1 MKCLN
6 CDSEK
11 FEEKNLR
18 LTPEIKGVEVEVV
31 VPTFICAQ
39 CKTPL
44 MDTDQM
50 NVLRR
55 AAADKYREMNH
66 LLTSQEI
73 IHFRTTLGMSQVAF
87 ANYLKV
93 GEASIKRWETYFVQ
107 DVAQDEHMRLKC
119 DEAYAD
125 FNALEVH
132 WKSHMPDEYSG
143 NRRFNLELF
152 KQAVRYLVQ
161 FANSPLFLNK
171 ALFYADFKH
180 FKEYKTSI
188 TGARYVPLEYGPCP
202 DQYQSLFN
210 FLLSKKILVPKG
222 QHHLVSQDKPDL
234 SVFDDSE
241 KETLEFIAK
250 MAQVD
255 GGQKLLKLSHE
266 EKGYKNT
273 KSFQHI
279 SYLFAEE
286 LKI

>member
-18 LTPEIKGVEVEVV
+18 LTPEVKGVEVEVV
-31 VPTFICAQ
+31 LPSFVCTK

-44 MDTDQM
+44 MDTEQM
-50 NVLRR
+50 NALRR
-55 AAADKYREMNH
+55 AAADKYRETNN

-73 IHFRTTLGMSQVAF
+73 IYFRTTLGMSQVAF

-93 GEASIKRWETYFVQ
+93 GEASVKRWESYYVQ

-132 WKSHMPDEYSG
+132 WKSHTPDEYSG

-152 KQAVRYLVQ
+152 KEVVRYLVQ
-161 FANSPLFLNK
+161 VARSPLFLNK
-171 ALFYADFKH
+171 ALFYLDFKH
-180 FKEYKTSI
+180 FKEHKTSI

-202 DQYQSLFN
+202 DQYQNLFN
-210 FLLSKKILVPKG
+210 FLIKKGVLVAKG
-222 QHHLVSQDKPDL
+222 HHHLVSPEKPNL
-234 SVFDDSE
+234 SVFDDAE
-241 KETLEFIAK
+241 RETLEFIAQ
-250 MAQVD
+250 MVQRD

-273 KSFQHI
+273 QSFNHI

>member
-1 MKCLN
+1 MKCLSCEN
-6 CDSEK
+6 EE

-18 LTPEIKGVEVEVV
+18 LTPEVKGVEVEVV
-31 VPTFICAQ
+31 VPTFICKK

-50 NVLRR
+50 NALRR
-55 AAADKYREMNH
+55 AAADKYRELNH

-87 ANYLKV
+87 ASYLKV
-93 GEASIKRWETYFVQ
+93 GEASVKRWESYFVQ
-107 DVAQDEHMRLKC
+107 DVAQDEHMRLRC

-152 KQAVRYLVQ
+152 KEVVRYLVQ
-161 FANSPLFLNK
+161 VARSPLFLNK
-171 ALFYADFKH
+171 ALFYLDFKH
-180 FKEYKTSI
+180 FKEHKTSI

-202 DQYQSLFN
+202 DQYQNLFN
-210 FLLSKKILVPKG
+210 FLLKKGV
-222 QHHLVSQDKPDL
+222 LVSKGHHQLVSPEKPNL
-234 SVFDDSE
+234 SVFDDAE
-241 KETLEFIAK
+241 RETLEFIAR
-250 MAQVD
+250 MVQAD

-273 KSFQHI
+273 QSFNHI
-279 SYLFAEE
+279 SYRFAEE
-286 LKI
+286 LKV

>member
-18 LTPEIKGVEVEVV
+18 LTPEVKGVEVEVV
-31 VPTFICAQ
+31 IPSFVCTK
-39 CKTPL
+39 CKIPL
-44 MDTDQM
+44 MDTEQM
-50 NVLRR
+50 NALRR
-55 AAADKYREMNH
+55 AAADKYREMNN

-73 IHFRTTLGMSQVAF
+73 LHFRTTLGMSQVAF

-93 GEASIKRWETYFVQ
+93 GEASVKRWESYYVQ

-132 WKSHMPDEYSG
+132 WKTHTPDEYSG
-143 NRRFNLELF
+143 HRRFNLELF
-152 KQAVRYLVQ
+152 KEVVRYLVQ
-161 FANSPLFLNK
+161 VARSPLFLNK
-171 ALFYADFKH
+171 ALFYLDFKH
-180 FKEYKTSI
+180 FKEHKTSI

-202 DQYQSLFN
+202 DQYQNLFN
-210 FLLSKKILVPKG
+210 FLIKKGVLVAKG
-222 QHHLVSQDKPDL
+222 HHHLVSPEKPNL
-234 SVFDDSE
+234 TVFDDSE
-241 KETLEFIAK
+241 RETLEFIAQ
-250 MAQVD
+250 MVQRD

-266 EKGYKNT
+266 EKGYKDT
-273 KSFQHI
+273 QSFNHI
-279 SYLFAEE
+279 SYHFAEE